1 MKKSQIDRINEMES
15 ILDESFRMIELRTD
29 ILKNRM

>member
-15 ILDESFRMIELRTD
+15 ILDEFFRMIELGTD